1 MMHQFSVNFLRTY
14 HIHMSSCSFITLIK
28 FHICLLP
35 HLGEKNHQLLLVFK
49 SCVVYGWN
57 FGNRLYPW
65 INSISFL
72 LALDSTIVF
81 CGGVISSTSSY
92 IIIKTQ
98 FCYWCWNN
106 NKFSCANSNW
116 MVEFVNVAD
125 LHCERKFIQNFC
137 ASCSCAGVQNK
148 VLNIDESIYIPVTR
162 AEYTVLISA
171 FNVRPLS
178 LSLSLSLNCK
188 HQKSRDSVELMW

>member
-1 MMHQFSVNFLRTY
+1 MVEILGTDYTHG
-14 HIHMSSCSFITLIK
+14 LI
-28 FHICLLP
+28 
-35 HLGEKNHQLLLVFK
+35 QLVFF
-49 SCVVYGWN
+49 W
-57 FGNRLYPW
+57 F
-65 INSISFL
+65 
-72 LALDSTIVF
+72 LDSTIVF

-171 FNVRPLS
+171 FNVQPLS
-178 LSLSLSLNCK
+178 LSQLQASEIEGFC
-188 HQKSRDSVELMW
+188 